1 MMEKRSGSFFPFMRE
16 KQNGRRVFQVEY
28 SSICPSARSS
38 SELKAFMDA
47 SVDGEGVERHDLR
60 FLEQKAVKCLS
71 DEQFLGK

>member
-1 MMEKRSGSFFPFMRE
+1 MMEKRSGSFFPFIRE

-28 SSICPSARSS
+28 SSICPFGI
-38 SELKAFMDA
+38 KAFMDA

-60 FLEQKAVKCLS
+60 FLKQKAVKCLS